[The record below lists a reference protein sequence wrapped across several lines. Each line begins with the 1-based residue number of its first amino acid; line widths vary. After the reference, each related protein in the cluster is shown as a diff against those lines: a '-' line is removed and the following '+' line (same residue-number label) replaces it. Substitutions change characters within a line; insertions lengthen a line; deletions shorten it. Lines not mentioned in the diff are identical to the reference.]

1 MQTRSVRNCGWALGL
16 AALVGLG
23 ACAERQ
29 VILPGERENLR
40 AILSDEEAELAAQ
53 DVPENRALPL
63 NLPDAVANADW
74 TQRHGSPATRVA
86 HPAFDGAM
94 EMIWNNDIGAGDA
107 RRNRITADP
116 VVADGRIFTLDSEAR
131 VTATGTDGETA
142 WSTDL
147 VPPRDRGRDATGGG
161 MAIADGKLF
170 VSSGFGLLTALDVE
184 SGQQIWQQKL
194 EATGSGAPTV
204 MGDTVYLVAGDRT
217 GWAINTENGRIRW
230 QFDSTPSVHNVL
242 GGPAPAVNDQVA
254 IFAFGSGEVQATFR
268 GGGLRL
274 WNSVISGHRDGV
286 SRARITDITGDPVL
300 SDTTAYVGTHGGRL
314 VALDAGTGERRW
326 TSEEGPLN
334 PVWMAGG
341 SLFLVS
347 DQNELVRLD
356 AEDGSRIWGTK
367 LPFFVKDRPRRQKE
381 VFVHYGPVIA
391 GGQLIVASNDGLIR
405 AFDPVSGE
413 ATGTVEIPGGA
424 TTNPVFAGGVMYVVS
439 SKGALYA
446 FR

>member
-1 MQTRSVRNCGWALGL
+1 MRVRLVRNWGWALGL
-16 AALVGLG
+16 AGLVGLS

-40 AILSDEEAELAAQ
+40 AVLSEDEAALAAQ
-53 DVPENRALPL
+53 EVPENRALPVS
-63 NLPDAVANADW
+63 LPATVANTAW

-86 HPAFDGAM
+86 HPAFGGAM
-94 EMIWNNDIGAGDA
+94 EMLWSNDIGAGDA

-116 VVADGRIFTLDSEAR
+116 VVAGGRIFTLDSEAR
-131 VTATGTDGETA
+131 VTATSTAGETV
-142 WSTDL
+142 WSSDL

-161 MAIADGKLF
+161 LAFADGKLF
-170 VSSGFGLLTALDVE
+170 VSSGFGLLTALDAAT
-184 SGQQIWQQKL
+184 GQQLWQQKL
-194 EATGSGAPTV
+194 ETTGSGTPTV

-217 GWAINTENGRIRW
+217 AWAVNTENGRIRW

-242 GGPAPAVNDQVA
+242 GGPAPALNDQVA
-254 IFAFGSGEVQATFR
+254 IFAFGSGEVQAAFR

-274 WNSVISGHRDGV
+274 WNAVISGHRDGF
-286 SRARITDITGDPVL
+286 SRARVTDITGDPVL
-300 SDTTAYVGTHGGRL
+300 SGTTAYVGTYGGRL
-314 VALDAGTGERRW
+314 VALNAGTGERLW
-326 TSEEGPLN
+326 TAEEGPLN
-334 PVWMAGG
+334 PVWVAGG

-367 LPFFVKDRPRRQKE
+367 LPHFVKDRPRRQKE

-391 GGQLIVASNDGLIR
+391 GGRLIVASNDGFVR
-405 AFDPVSGE
+405 SFDPVSGE
-413 ATGTVEIPGGA
+413 LVGTVEIPGGA

-439 SKGALYA
+439 SRGALYA